1 MSRELKFYKHYF
13 HEFYYEQ
20 DAKTR
25 AKILYVL
32 NLVLELKIVPK
43 PYLKRISGSQGIY
56 EIRVKHGPSTYR
68 IFCFFDEN
76 QIVVLMNC
84 FKKKSMKIPLQV
96 IRLAE
101 RLKKE
106 YYEEKNSSEQF

>member
-13 HEFYYEQ
+13 YDFYYEQ

-25 AKILYVL
+25 AKILYVI
-32 NLVLELKIVPK
+32 NLVLELEIVPK
-43 PYLKRISGSQGIY
+43 IYLKRISGSQGVY
-56 EIRVKHGPSTYR
+56 EIRVKHGPNTFR
-68 IFCFFDEN
+68 IFCFFDER
-76 QIVVLMNC
+76 QLVVLMNC
-84 FKKKSMKIPLQV
+84 FKKKSRKVPLRE

-106 YYEEKNSSEQF
+106 YYEEKNSSKQF

>member
-1 MSRELKFYKHYF
+1 MSRELKFHKHYF
-13 HEFYYEQ
+13 HEFYYQQ

-32 NLVLELKIVPK
+32 NLVLDLEIVPRT
-43 PYLKRISGSQGIY
+43 YLKKISGSQGIY
-56 EIRVKHGPSTYR
+56 EIRVKHESNTFR
-68 IFCFFDEN
+68 IFSVFDD
-76 QIVVLMNC
+76 QKLVVLMNC
-84 FKKKSMKIPLQV
+84 FKKKSRKIPLRE

-106 YYEEKNSSEQF
+106 YYEEKNSAF

>member
-43 PYLKRISGSQGIY
+43 PYLKRI
-56 EIRVKHGPSTYR
+56 
-68 IFCFFDEN
+68 
-76 QIVVLMNC
+76 L
-84 FKKKSMKIPLQV
+84 
-96 IRLAE
+96 
-101 RLKKE
+101 
-106 YYEEKNSSEQF
+106 

>member
-1 MSRELKFYKHYF
+1 MSRALKFYKHYF
-13 HEFYYEQ
+13 YDFYNEQ
-20 DAKTR
+20 DEKTR
-25 AKILYVL
+25 AKILYVI

-43 PYLKRISGSQGIY
+43 TYLKRISGSQGIY
-56 EIRVKHGPSTYR
+56 EIRVKHGPNNFR
-68 IFCFFDEN
+68 IFCFFDER
-76 QIVVLMNC
+76 QLVVLMNC
-84 FKKKSMKIPLQV
+84 FQKKSKKIPLKV